1 MNFLTRMI
9 FEVAPDTISGY
20 FLPNGSLADYEFMTA
35 RPRKVSMKTQVAIN
49 QLVLIWSFSQQSVT
63 EVWGSN
69 FSFPNQ
75 KPPKK
80 KKLLPL
86 LPTRGVSK
94 SRRQGPARWDQWWP
108 RSSQSFSSSRPRNHC
123 SSPGAGSR
131 ISHKGIYHGDF
142 SWDLGVKAEG
152 FSIMYCWIP

>member
-1 MNFLTRMI
+1 MKLHLIPFL
-9 FEVAPDTISGY
+9 AK
-20 FLPNGSLADYEFMTA
+20 NGSLADYEFMTA

-49 QLVLIWSFSQQSVT
+49 QLVLIWSFLSNIKHHQTSVT
-63 EVWGSN
+63 EVWGST
-69 FSFPNQ
+69 FLPQ
-75 KPPKK
+75 KN
-80 KKLLPL
+80 LLPL
-86 LPTRGVSK
+86 LPTMGVSK

-123 SSPGAGSR
+123 SSPDAGLR

-152 FSIMYCWIP
+152 FSRMYCWIP

>member
-20 FLPNGSLADYEFMTA
+20 FLPNGSLADYECMTA

-75 KPPKK
+75 KPPQKK
-80 KKLLPL
+80 NSSHCYPPGRFQNPGGKAQLAGINGGLGLLNLFL
-86 LPTRGVSK
+86 LLGLETIVVHLVPG
-94 SRRQGPARWDQWWP
+94 QG
-108 RSSQSFSSSRPRNHC
+108 FHTKVFIM
-123 SSPGAGSR
+123 G
-131 ISHKGIYHGDF
+131 ISHGI
-142 SWDLGVKAEG
+142 LG
-152 FSIMYCWIP
+152 